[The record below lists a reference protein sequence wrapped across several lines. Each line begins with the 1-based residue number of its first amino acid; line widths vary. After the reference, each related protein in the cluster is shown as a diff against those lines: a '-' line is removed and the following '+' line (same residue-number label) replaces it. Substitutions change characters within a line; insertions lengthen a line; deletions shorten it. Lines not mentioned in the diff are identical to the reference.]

1 MLGNIIG
8 GFIVIM
14 VGVMLIPTIVQEIDN
29 VMNCSN
35 NTTSTNVSN
44 EKPYA
49 EPIGTTDSFGGGGAG
64 QFGGYDGKVHK
75 SWASN
80 YAIIKTDT
88 AYTGIC
94 IDSATVS
101 PAMLSMLKLMPLIFG
116 LTIMVIAISIVR
128 NALSDGGMI

>member
-80 YAIIKTDT
+80 YAIIKTDKSF
-88 AYTGIC
+88 TGAC
-94 IDSATVS
+94 IDTSTMD
-101 PAMLSMLKLMPLIFG
+101 PAMISMLKMMPLIFA
-116 LTIMVIAISIVR
+116 LTMGVVAFMTISNLR
-128 NALSDGGMI
+128 DGGMI